1 MPGPLEGKHVVL
13 GVTGSIACYK
23 AIDLASKLT
32 QAGALVDT
40 VMSYGATQFVTPLAF
55 RSITHRAVITDTYDA
70 NSQFSIEHVA
80 LAHQADVV
88 VIAPATAHCIAKLAQ
103 GLADDPLTTTI
114 IATAAPVMV
123 APAMDANMFDNP
135 ATQENVATLK
145 RRGVVIAG
153 PAPGR
158 LASGLMGMGRLLET
172 PDLLGYIAYTLG
184 KDADLKGRK
193 IVVSAGGTMEPI
205 DPVRVITNHSSGKMG
220 YAIAEA
226 ARDRGADV
234 VLVAASTALPD
245 PPLVNVVRVQTAQ
258 NMCDEVLRQVLK
270 ADALIMAAAVADYR
284 PATEADQKIKKS
296 ADELTIELAKTTDI
310 LEAAKGNFVKV
321 GFAAETQ
328 DLIRNARDKVTR
340 KDLDLIVANDL
351 TDPEAGFGVDT
362 NKVTFIDGDLK
373 VEELPVMTKYEVS
386 QRILDRVV
394 KLFPA

>member
-1 MPGPLEGKHVVL
+1 MPGPLEGKHIVL

-40 VMSYGATQFVTPLAF
+40 IMSYGATQFVTPLAF
-55 RSITHRAVITDTYDA
+55 RSITHRAVVTDTYDS
-70 NSQFSIEHVA
+70 NSEYSIEHVA

-135 ATQENVATLK
+135 ATQDNVATLK
-145 RRGVVIAG
+145 RRGMVIAG

-172 PDLLGYIAYTLG
+172 PDLMGYISYTLG
-184 KDADLKGRK
+184 KDADFRGRK
-193 IVVSAGGTMEPI
+193 VVVSAGGTMEAI

-226 ARDRGADV
+226 ARDRGAEV
-234 VLVAASTALPD
+234 ALVAASTGLPD
-245 PPLVNVVRVQTAQ
+245 PALVNVVRVRSAQ
-258 NMCDEVLRQVLK
+258 DMCDEVLRQVK
-270 ADALIMAAAVADYR
+270 TADALIMAAAVADYR
-284 PATEADQKIKKS
+284 PASEAEQKIKKS
-296 ADELTIELAKTTDI
+296 ADDLTIELAKTTDI
-310 LEAAKGNFVKV
+310 LEAARGNFVKV

-328 DLIRNARDKVTR
+328 DLIPNARDKVTR
-340 KDLDLIVANDL
+340 KGLDLIVANDL
-351 TDPEAGFGVDT
+351 TDPQAGFGVDT
-362 NKVTFIDGDLK
+362 NKVTFIDGDLN
-373 VEELPVMTKYEVS
+373 VEDLPVMTKYEVS
-386 QRILDRVV
+386 QRILDRVRQ
-394 KLFPA
+394 LFPA

>member
-245 PPLVNVVRVQTAQ
+245 PALVNVVRVQTAQ
-258 NMCDEVLRQVLK
+258 HMCDEVLRQVLK

-310 LEAAKGNFVKV
+310 LEAARGNFVKV

-394 KLFPA
+394 ELFPA